1 MPTGIKE
8 GIGATLGFGTSSV
21 TINLV
26 DVNLDGVS
34 VEDIPTFDQSTTGYK
49 TYVSSTLAEGGTVS
63 FKVNWN
69 LYDSVALEGAKGV
82 AQTMTVTLPKPV
94 SGDTT
99 APSYSFP
106 GYLKS
111 FSITNTI
118 GTLVEGSC
126 VIKVAGDLTPVNGA
140 A

>member
-49 TYVSSTLAEGGTVS
+49 TYVSSTLTEGGTVG

-69 LYDSVALEGAKGV
+69 LYDHAALEGALGL
-82 AQTMTVTLPKPV
+82 AQTLTITLPKPV
-94 SGDTT
+94 AGDAT
-99 APSYSFP
+99 APSYAFT
-106 GYLKS
+106 GYLKQ
-111 FSITNTI
+111 IQANNTI
-118 GTLVEGSC
+118 GTLVEGTCSL
-126 VIKVAGDLTPVNGA
+126 KVADDITFTDGA